1 MFVAQQAK
9 IRKKSLISN
18 LVFEKLYQ
26 KDFAL
31 ILRILEPLCMCV
43 CVCATITNFSKVF
56 TWMEPKLAFVLVEVL
71 DRVKSLTKK
80 NILH

>member
-9 IRKKSLISN
+9 IGKKSLISN
-18 LVFEKLYQ
+18 LVFERLFHKF
-26 KDFAL
+26 FAL
-31 ILRILEPLCMCV
+31 ILRILEPL

-80 NILH
+80 IFLH